1 MLQTNLNQG
10 TCSTTYAKIIRTWI
24 LPCSRISLREYL
36 KNIPKSWK
44 LGKRLWW
51 VSIARKLNFLD
62 KVTVLK
68 ADRVEFSDVAPSKVL
83 MQETSFCFTSIYSV
97 FSHLK
102 SYIRD
107 DKMDAR
113 SILDVD
119 IDCMQ

>member
-10 TCSTTYAKIIRTWI
+10 TCSTTYAKIIRTRI
-24 LPCSRISLREYL
+24 LPCSKISLREYL
-36 KNIPKSWK
+36 KKYTKK
-44 LGKRLWW
+44 LGKRLWG

-68 ADRVEFSDVAPSKVL
+68 ADRVEFSDVASSKVL
-83 MQETSFCFTSIYSV
+83 MQETWFCFTSIYSV

-102 SYIRD
+102 SCIRD

-113 SILDVD
+113 SILDVVN
-119 IDCMQ
+119 CMQ